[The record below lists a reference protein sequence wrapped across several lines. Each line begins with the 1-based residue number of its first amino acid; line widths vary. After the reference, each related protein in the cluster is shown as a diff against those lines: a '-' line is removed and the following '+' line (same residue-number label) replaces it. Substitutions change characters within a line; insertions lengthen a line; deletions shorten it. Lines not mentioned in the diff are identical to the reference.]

1 MKTPFIFHSKK
12 QLKKGKRVLPLRTSR
27 HTMHKDI
34 LQILVTESEIAQ
46 LAQKLGQK
54 INEDYRDKHPI
65 LIGLLKGCVPFLSDL
80 SRHIDLKVD
89 MAYMSVSSYH
99 GGIKSSGDVNIKMDL
114 DISVHGRH
122 VLIVEDIVDT
132 GNTIVTIVELLKHR
146 GALSV
151 EIVTLLDKPEGRTK
165 PYVPKYV
172 GKTIP
177 KLFVVGYGL
186 DYEEYYRN
194 LPYVGVLKPEVYST
208 KEND

>member
-1 MKTPFIFHSKK
+1 
-12 QLKKGKRVLPLRTSR
+12 
-27 HTMHKDI
+27 MHNDI
-34 LQILVTESEIAQ
+34 SEILVSEQEIDNICTD
-46 LAQKLGQK
+46 LGQTLT
-54 INEDYRDKHPI
+54 NDYKDKNPI
-65 LIGLLKGCVPFLSDL
+65 LIGLLKGCVPFMSDL
-80 SRHIDLKVD
+80 SKKIALKVD

-99 GGIKSSGDVNIKMDL
+99 GGISSSGDVKIKMDL
-114 DISVHGRH
+114 DISVKDRH

-151 EIVTLLDKPEGRTK
+151 EIVTLLDKPEGRLK

-186 DYEEYYRN
+186 DYNEYYRN
-194 LPYVGVLKPEVYST
+194 LPYVGVLKPEVYSSEES
-208 KEND
+208 K